1 VLDTPT
7 NAVNDQTTKFSGTV
21 GLRESDTFAA
31 WWMIVLDEPAKRQL
45 LIGALIGRS
54 PIVLTKT
61 AKSTLQKP
69 CLAELSESAFF
80 GAKRD
85 GNGRLGDEQQ
95 FSHPQCALKQRQTN
109 QDQQHTDQIKA
120 SDNLRF

>member
-1 VLDTPT
+1 VLDTPA

-31 WWMIVLDEPAKRQL
+31 WLKIVLDEPAKRQL

-69 CLAELSESAFF
+69 CSAELSESAFLAQSAMQME
-80 GAKRD
+80 G
-85 GNGRLGDEQQ
+85 LGV
-95 FSHPQCALKQRQTN
+95 SSSSAAR
-109 QDQQHTDQIKA
+109 
-120 SDNLRF
+120 SSS